1 MGTPSPFHQE
11 FSANPYPP
19 PPHKKKHSPPL
30 EGAQCVKWAQLVER
44 GYFRTNQDS

>member
-1 MGTPSPFHQE
+1 
-11 FSANPYPP
+11 
-19 PPHKKKHSPPL
+19 L